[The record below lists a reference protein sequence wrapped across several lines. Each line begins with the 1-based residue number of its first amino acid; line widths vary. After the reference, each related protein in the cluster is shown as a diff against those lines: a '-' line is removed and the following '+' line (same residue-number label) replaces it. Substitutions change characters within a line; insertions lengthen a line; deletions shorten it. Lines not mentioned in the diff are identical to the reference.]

1 MDMYPKYIS
10 PFGYQTGSNR
20 IDSYGVNHSGFSLR
34 DELEY
39 QFARKKRENQLM
51 EQYKA
56 QGITKN
62 YPQYTTNFW
71 GNNAANNYGF
81 GSSNIAD
88 NIANLPQVTPILQQP
103 VQPQQIQQNQP
114 QNMLSG
120 VYNTYKDNGLLGLG
134 MQYAE
139 PSVKRAMKAAE
150 WLKPLPISDINKHQ
164 YVSCVGATGGP
175 LAAAET
181 LAGGIYKEF
190 DDYKKKVN
198 NPQLSIND
206 NFVFLYPL

>member
-10 PFGYQTGSNR
+10 PLGYQMGDNR

-62 YPQYTTNFW
+62 FPQYGTNFW
-71 GNNAANNYGF
+71 GNNADNNYGF
-81 GSSNIAD
+81 GNSNIEA

-103 VQPQQIQQNQP
+103 I
-114 QNMLSG
+114 
-120 VYNTYKDNGLLGLG
+120 K
-134 MQYAE
+134 
-139 PSVKRAMKAAE
+139 
-150 WLKPLPISDINKHQ
+150 
-164 YVSCVGATGGP
+164 
-175 LAAAET
+175 
-181 LAGGIYKEF
+181 
-190 DDYKKKVN
+190 
-198 NPQLSIND
+198 
-206 NFVFLYPL
+206 